1 MKAAMSLKSLLMR
14 MINKSV
20 GSKDDSDSGDVGP
33 DANTTYTNCDL
44 RLINVPDPNDIIF
57 VLTPENFI
65 HFKYI

>member
-33 DANTTYTNCDL
+33 DANTI
-44 RLINVPDPNDIIF
+44 RLIQIAILD
-57 VLTPENFI
+57 
-65 HFKYI
+65 